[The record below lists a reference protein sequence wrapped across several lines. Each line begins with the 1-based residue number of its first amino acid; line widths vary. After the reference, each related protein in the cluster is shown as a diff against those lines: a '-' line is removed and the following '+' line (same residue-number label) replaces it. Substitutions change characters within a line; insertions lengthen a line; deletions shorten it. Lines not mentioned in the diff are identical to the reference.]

1 MSIKKSVPE
10 YLIGELVN
18 LIEEMDDGLT
28 NTDEAFRIKMV
39 TDEVLRQNEIRIE
52 KHRRHFGYDPH
63 NTGINRED
71 IIMARRYLNTVETWE
86 GWDRNVYEREA

>member
-10 YLIGELVN
+10 YLISELVN

-28 NTDEAFRIKMV
+28 NVDEAFHTKMV
-39 TDEVLRQNEIRIE
+39 TDEVLRQNELRIE
-52 KHRRHFGYDPH
+52 KHRRLWGCDPN
-63 NTGINRED
+63 NTGIDRED

-86 GWDRNVYEREA
+86 GWDRNGYEREA